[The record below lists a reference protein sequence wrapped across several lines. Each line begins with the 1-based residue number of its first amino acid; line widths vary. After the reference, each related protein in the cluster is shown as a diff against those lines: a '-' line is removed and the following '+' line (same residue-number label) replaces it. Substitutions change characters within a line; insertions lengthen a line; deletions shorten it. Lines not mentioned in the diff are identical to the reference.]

1 MTEQIQDDI
10 DLVDAKSRLP
20 RLQFADKSN
29 ADPGTVS
36 QISLGQ
42 LVVFSF
48 LSDKFGDGHIIPFR
62 CDFFDNTPNLH
73 PIGGNVKQKVRKKS
87 LSGIKLFL
95 VVAY

>member
-20 RLQFADKSN
+20 HFEFADKSN

-36 QISLGQ
+36 QIALSQFVL
-42 LVVFSF
+42 FSF
-48 LSDKFGDGHIIPFR
+48 LPDKIGDGHIIPFR

-87 LSGIKLFL
+87 LSGIKVFR
-95 VVAY
+95 VVAC